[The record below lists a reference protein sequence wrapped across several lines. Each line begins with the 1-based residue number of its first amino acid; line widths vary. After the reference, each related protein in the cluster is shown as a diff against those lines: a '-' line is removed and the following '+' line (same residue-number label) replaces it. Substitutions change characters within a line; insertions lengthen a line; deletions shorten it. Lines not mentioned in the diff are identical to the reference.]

1 MKATSEKF
9 KLKAESSTGAR
20 YYVKIEV
27 DGVALTDSIDN
38 FTYSAMTNDDNSFVI
53 GNTDSAIV
61 NFTINE
67 PSQKLGGLEV
77 DIFQGINIDGN
88 IEYVKLGVFKVLK
101 PTEDRGVFK
110 YQCVD
115 RMTYL
120 MEYPYFSNLS
130 GAITDLA
137 IVNEVCEQVSISF
150 VQNGF
155 ISHSIASVPSGYT
168 RREIIAY
175 MAQLQGKNA
184 IINEDGNLEFVW
196 YTETDY
202 MVDDNKIY
210 YDGTADINS
219 EIDYEL
225 GYIECTVRNDG
236 NEEVVLKVGSGTTGM
251 KILNPFMTQDIL
263 NEIFERIGKFSFRP
277 TEFEFLGDFRLEV
290 GDIVTVETNGTSYRV
305 PIMQIEHSS
314 DGGVITTIRSV
325 AETESESEIDLR
337 SPQIKEMDR
346 YYAQLVLINQAV
358 VNKLSAEE
366 ADIRYAT
373 IENLT
378 ALNTVVNG
386 KLSAEE
392 ADLKY
397 ANIKDFNA
405 LSGTVGDLKA
415 NSLTADSAVIKSLQG
430 GVADINTLIFG
441 SATGTTIQTEFANAV
456 IAQLGDAQIKSA
468 MIKDIAASKI
478 TSGDI
483 ITNNV
488 RVMSEDGSLVISDE
502 TIQISDG
509 TRVRVQIGK
518 DASDDYSLSIWDA
531 SGKLMFS
538 KGGITENAIKD
549 AIIRDDM
556 VSDTANISAHKLNID
571 SLFEEINGSSNT
583 IKATQI
589 YLDDESQRLNV
600 AFKTMT
606 EDVDGLAETQQ
617 SQGTAISTIQ
627 GQISSKI
634 WQQDITTAIDDIEVG
649 AVNLLDGSKDLSDSN
664 SFFAEFNLTDGTN
677 QLTFDGY
684 ALCM

>member
-9 KLKAESSTGAR
+9 KIKAESATGAR

-38 FTYSAMTNDDNSFVI
+38 FTYSAMTNDDDSFVI

-120 MEYPYFSNLS
+120 MEYPYFSKLS
-130 GAITDLA
+130 GATTDLA
-137 IVNEVCEQVSISF
+137 IVNEVCEQVGISF

-196 YTETDY
+196 YTDTDY
-202 MVDDNKIY
+202 VVDDNKIY

-263 NEIFERIGKFSFRP
+263 NEIFERIGGFSFRP

-290 GDIVTVETNGTSYRV
+290 GDIVTVETNGTTYRV

-314 DGGVITTIRSV
+314 DGGVVTTIRSV

-366 ADIRYAT
+366 ADIRYLQASQLDAIEANVKDAVIEDLDADYAT
-373 IENLT
+373 IEELEVEKGRINEL
-378 ALNTVVNG
+378 
-386 KLSAEE
+386 E
-392 ADLKY
+392 
-397 ANIKDFNA
+397 
-405 LSGTVGDLKA
+405 A
-415 NSLTADSAVIKSLQG
+415 NSLTADSAIIKNLQG

-456 IAQLGDAQIKSA
+456 IAQLGDAQIFSA

-488 RVMSEDGSLVISDE
+488 RVMSKDGSLVISDE
-502 TIQISDG
+502 TIQISDNK
-509 TRVRVQIGK
+509 RVRVQIGK
-518 DASDDYSLSIWDA
+518 DASDDYSINIWDA
-531 SGKLMFS
+531 SGNLMFS
-538 KGGITENAIKD
+538 KGGITENAIKE
-549 AIIRDDM
+549 AIIRNDM

-589 YLDDESQRLNV
+589 YLDDEKQRLNV

-606 EDVDGLAETQQ
+606 EDVDGLEKTQQ
-617 SQGTAISTIQ
+617 SQGTAINMIQ
-627 GQISSKI
+627 GQISNKI

-649 AVNLLDGSKDLSDSN
+649 AVNLLNGSKDLSDEN

-677 QLTFDGY
+677 QLTFGGY